1 MHYKMYIIY
10 EVVVT
15 TKDTHLSI
23 YNYEFECLMNVKE
36 TKKVTCAVAE
46 VKVLQH
52 YNLLSL
58 ESAQLKQVK
67 DQVKTESSSHT
78 LMS

>member
-1 MHYKMYIIY
+1 
-10 EVVVT
+10 
-15 TKDTHLSI
+15 
-23 YNYEFECLMNVKE
+23 MNVKE
-36 TKKVTCAVAE
+36 TKKVSFAVAE

-52 YNLLSL
+52 YNLFGL

-67 DQVKTESSSHT
+67 DQVKSESSSHT